1 MSITED
7 APAPASAARRAAVR
21 LPGPARRA
29 SPWWWLVAASTLL
42 LLLIAV
48 VLAFWWATSRTTQT
62 VTYNVRGT
70 PTAIELDLGSA
81 PVQITGGAADA
92 VEVRRTEEFAFGRRP
107 RVTRSVDARSGVL
120 RITARCPATVLAT
133 CDASFRLAVPDNVLV
148 NVRTTSGRVAIGSL
162 NGSARV
168 GTTSGDIAISG
179 FCGFTLVA
187 TSASGDVTGA
197 ADCSPDRMELRSGS
211 GDVRAVVPAG
221 RYRVDAHNDANT
233 QRVRNLTVA
242 DDASFTVQALSGS
255 GDVTVE
261 SAP

>member
-7 APAPASAARRAAVR
+7 ASAPAPAARRTAVR

-29 SPWWWLVAASTLL
+29 SPWWWLVAASALL
-42 LLLIAV
+42 LLTIAV
-48 VLAFWWATSRTTQT
+48 VLGVWWATSRTTQL

-70 PTAIELDLGSA
+70 PTAIELDLGEA
-81 PVQITGGAADA
+81 PVQITGGATGA

-107 RVTRSVDARSGVL
+107 RITRRLESRSGVL
-120 RITARCPATVLAT
+120 RIASRCPATVLST
-133 CDASFRLAVPDNVLV
+133 CAVSFRIAVPDNVLV
-148 NVRTTSGRVAIGSL
+148 SVRTTSGRVAISSL
-162 NGSARV
+162 NGSARLASS
-168 GTTSGDIAISG
+168 SGDIAVNG

-187 TSASGDVTGA
+187 TSASGDVTSA

-211 GDVRAVVPAG
+211 GDVHAVVPSG
-221 RYRVDAHNDANT
+221 RYRVDAHNDANG

-242 DDASFTVQALSGS
+242 DDASFTIQALSGS